1 MNKQEFTQHVLE
13 AENSM
18 YHVAKSIAVNEAD
31 CEDAVQ
37 QAILTAYDKLSSL
50 RNVKYFKT
58 WLIRI
63 LINECYRIIRNR
75 KCIVS
80 FEDYMSDVPVES
92 CVDLELREAVF
103 KLPQKIRT
111 VIVLYYIE
119 GYSIDETSYM
129 LRVPKGTVKSRMHK
143 GRKLLKDMLNDEI

>member
-18 YHVAKSIAVNEAD
+18 YRVAKSITVNEAD
-31 CEDAVQ
+31 CEDSVQ
-37 QAILTAYDKLSSL
+37 QSILTAYDKLNSL
-50 RNVKYFKT
+50 RDEKYFKT

-63 LINECYRIIRNR
+63 LINECYRIRRR
-75 KCIVS
+75 KGSIVS

-92 CVDLELREAVF
+92 NVDSELREAVF
-103 KLPQKIRT
+103 NLPQKIRT

-119 GYSIDETSYM
+119 GYNIDETAYM
-129 LRVPKGTVKSRMHK
+129 LRIPQGTVKSRLHK